1 MGKVNFTEKFTQ
13 NYCKLIPMPEFPCTA
28 SESIRPL
35 IHSTLDKQEE
45 SIQLELITDFRE
57 N

>member
-1 MGKVNFTEKFTQ
+1 
-13 NYCKLIPMPEFPCTA
+13 MPEFPC
-28 SESIRPL
+28 IPL
-35 IHSTLDKQEE
+35 ANRSGPIHSTLDKQEE